1 MASIVLPGCSVPS
14 IAAGTIL
21 NGIAIDGIE
30 SNASW
35 RMIASPSFGVI
46 AKTTPCT
53 RSAFADTAPGR
64 TSMQQAMKMPTI
76 HGYKAGRM
84 NASDRD
90 AALIRREWRRSER
103 SIVLHGFFGRLVIAI
118 EPILCGTMFLA
129 LTIGMLIVKT
139 DPHYPA
145 EHNMVILSPIFA
157 LGVVAC
163 ICYALILMWN
173 PTRALI
179 QTFRPI
185 YIVDGYVRYRGT
197 DSDSPV
203 DSNGYVAV
211 LTETQFVACEWATIG
226 DIPLRD
232 LTQPAL
238 TEFSEYGGVHR
249 IDGRPTG
256 VLPDRIARLGVGIIS
271 RREIIP

>member
-1 MASIVLPGCSVPS
+1 
-14 IAAGTIL
+14 
-21 NGIAIDGIE
+21 
-30 SNASW
+30 
-35 RMIASPSFGVI
+35 
-46 AKTTPCT
+46 
-53 RSAFADTAPGR
+53 
-64 TSMQQAMKMPTI
+64 MKMPTI
-76 HGYKAGRM
+76 QGYKAGRM
-84 NASDRD
+84 TADERE
-90 AALIRREWRRSER
+90 AALIRRVWRRSER
-103 SIVLHGFFGRLVIAI
+103 SIVLNGFFGRLVIAV

-139 DPHYPA
+139 DPHHPD

-157 LGVVAC
+157 FGVVAC
-163 ICYALILMWN
+163 IFYALALLWS

-185 YIVDGYVRYRGT
+185 FIVDGYVRYRPP
-197 DSDSPV
+197 DADSPN

-211 LTETQFVACEWATIG
+211 LTEDEYVACEWATLG
-226 DIPLRD
+226 EVPLRP
-232 LTQPAL
+232 LTLPAL

-249 IDGRPTG
+249 IDGRSTG